1 LCGVYGRSP
10 SFAAGLT
17 GLQQGFQQMRRI
29 VMMVAFAAALTA
41 YAPMTVAQSP
51 DRTAPLAATPT
62 VNLTVEQRHIIK
74 ELVKDMKVEKASGDM
89 QVAIGGAVPASVK
102 QHPFPSEVS
111 QKVPQV
117 RNHQFFLKDD
127 RVVIVS
133 PRDNV
138 IADVIE

>member
-1 LCGVYGRSP
+1 
-10 SFAAGLT
+10 
-17 GLQQGFQQMRRI
+17 MKRI
-29 VMMVAFAAALTA
+29 VMMVAFAAALTS

-51 DRTAPLAATPT
+51 TAPLAATPT
-62 VNLTVEQRHIIK
+62 VNLTVEQRHVIK
-74 ELVKDMKVEKASGDM
+74 ELLKDMKVEKASGDM
-89 QVAIGGAVPASVK
+89 QVTVGGVVPASVK
-102 QHPFPSEVS
+102 QHPFPAEVS

-133 PRDNV
+133 PRDNT

>member
-1 LCGVYGRSP
+1 
-10 SFAAGLT
+10 
-17 GLQQGFQQMRRI
+17 MRRI
-29 VMMVAFAAALTA
+29 VMMAAFAAALTA

-51 DRTAPLAATPT
+51 TAPLAATPT

-74 ELVKDMKVEKASGDM
+74 ELLKDMKVEKAAGDV
-89 QVAIGGAVPASVK
+89 QIAVGGVVPASVK
-102 QHPFPSEVS
+102 QHPFPPEVG
-111 QKVPQV
+111 QKVPHV

>member
-1 LCGVYGRSP
+1 MKRI
-10 SFAAGLT
+10 LT
-17 GLQQGFQQMRRI
+17 
-29 VMMVAFAAALTA
+29 MVAFAAALTS
-41 YAPMTVAQSP
+41 YAPMTGAQAP
-51 DRTAPLAATPT
+51 GTAPTATTPT
-62 VNLTVEQRHIIK
+62 VNLTVEQRHVIK

-89 QVAIGGAVPASVK
+89 QIAVGAVTPASVK
-102 QHPFPSEVS
+102 QHPFPPEVA

-138 IADVIE
+138 IADIIE